1 MPVSKKSYQDII
13 NDLINRL
20 YSRPDQ
26 NARRKILI
34 AYFTQDTKKR
44 SLTLDDLGRIGGVT
58 RERARQI
65 LGKFNE
71 YEFPREIKRL
81 ANSNSGNPLDNNED
95 LSNLR
100 ESIVKIISEINL
112 FELPVFAKNVQD
124 SLQNKGVLDQHIYIP
139 VAYDLAKIFN
149 IPTNFK
155 VEDFNGHTVI
165 VNSDDED
172 EKYTEGIISYAAK
185 IATHCS
191 GVFSVDRLVNSDWD
205 AKAPESIKNIP
216 DSIRRSFVLDIL
228 NTEPSLML
236 LQNSDFFAFRER
248 DERIS
253 SVLTPIFYSYNTPIE
268 KTILVNAIQRAIKLR
283 LMQKK
288 DSRQGVFVDVLE
300 NSGLAIDEYC
310 RRTLLLDTDNI
321 HYRTPGVKLAEK
333 IEKYQLGEIYNNQ
346 YLILEKIRENGAP
359 VDSSLF
365 GQISANMPDA
375 QKSHLYSYPVLY
387 YKEGEGRRHDL
398 YKTLNGVYGIPKNII
413 NNKVDDL
420 ESRVGVIK
428 EKIKKL
434 LEELNSL
441 DLSSDGKVT
450 HRAEQVLL
458 RELLMLLSPKAKMSS
473 NLSASRCQI
482 CNKYYPAQLLV
493 AAHVKPRSKCSLEE
507 KSDIENI
514 AMLQCKSCDALYEN
528 GYISVNELGIVITAD
543 NLPMTEDLKIL
554 VSQITGNSCD
564 YLNGNE
570 KRLSYL
576 KFHRENIFNN

>member
-1 MPVSKKSYQDII
+1 MKKSYQDII

-34 AYFTQDTKKR
+34 AYLTQYPGRR
-44 SLTLDDLGRIGGVT
+44 SLTQDDLGRIGGVT
-58 RERARQI
+58 GERARVI
-65 LGKFNE
+65 LGEFND
-71 YEFPREIKRL
+71 YEFSKKIKLLQINGSGGDSLGNGEVLRNLYSVIQEIIDEVR
-81 ANSNSGNPLDNNED
+81 SFD
-95 LSNLR
+95 
-100 ESIVKIISEINL
+100 I
-112 FELPVFAKNVQD
+112 PVFAKNVQD
-124 SLQNKGVLDQHIYIP
+124 NLQNKGVLDHHIQIP
-139 VAYDLAKIFN
+139 IVCNLARILN

-155 VEDFNGHTVI
+155 LENFNGHNII
-165 VNSDDED
+165 VNPDDENG
-172 EKYTEGIISYAAK
+172 KYTQGIISHAAK

-205 AKAPESIKNIP
+205 TKAPKAINNIP
-216 DSIRRSFVLDIL
+216 ASIRRSFVLEIL

-236 LQNSDFFAFRER
+236 LQNSDFFAFRDR

-253 SVLTPIFYSYNTPIE
+253 SVLTPIFYSYKTPID
-268 KTILVNAIQRAIKLR
+268 KTILVNAVQRAIKLR

-288 DSRQGVFVDVLE
+288 DSRQSVFVDVLE

-321 HYRTPGVKLAEK
+321 HYRTPGVKLARK
-333 IEKYQLGEIYNNQ
+333 IENYQLGEIYNNQ
-346 YLILEKIRENGAP
+346 YIILEKIRENGSP

-365 GQISANMPDA
+365 GEFSADMPEA
-375 QKSHLYSYPVLY
+375 QNGHFYSYSVLF
-387 YKEGEGRRHDL
+387 YKEGEGRRRDL
-398 YKTLNGVYGIPKNII
+398 YKTLDGVYSVLENV
-413 NNKVDDL
+413 NNNFYDL

-428 EKIKKL
+428 EKIQKL

-528 GYISVNELGIVITAD
+528 GYISVNELGIVITTD

-554 VSQITGNSCD
+554 VSQIAGNSCD

>member
-1 MPVSKKSYQDII
+1 LKKSYQDII

-34 AYFTQDTKKR
+34 AYLTQYPGRR
-44 SLTLDDLGRIGGVT
+44 SLTQDDLGRIGGVT
-58 RERARQI
+58 GERARVI
-65 LGKFNE
+65 LGEFND
-71 YEFPREIKRL
+71 YEFSKKIKLLQINRSGGDSLGNGEVLRNLYSVIQEIIDEVR
-81 ANSNSGNPLDNNED
+81 SFD
-95 LSNLR
+95 
-100 ESIVKIISEINL
+100 I
-112 FELPVFAKNVQD
+112 PVFAKNVQD
-124 SLQNKGVLDQHIYIP
+124 NLQNKGVLDHHIQIP
-139 VAYDLAKIFN
+139 IVCNLARILN

-155 VEDFNGHTVI
+155 LENFNGHNII
-165 VNSDDED
+165 VNPDDENG
-172 EKYTEGIISYAAK
+172 KYTQGIISHAAK

-205 AKAPESIKNIP
+205 TKAPKAINNIP
-216 DSIRRSFVLDIL
+216 ASIRRSFVLEIL

-236 LQNSDFFAFRER
+236 LQNSDFFAFRDR

-253 SVLTPIFYSYNTPIE
+253 SVLTPIFYSYKTPID
-268 KTILVNAIQRAIKLR
+268 KTILVNAVQRAIKLR

-288 DSRQGVFVDVLE
+288 DSRQSVFVDVLE

-321 HYRTPGVKLAEK
+321 HYRTPGVKLARK
-333 IEKYQLGEIYNNQ
+333 IENYQLGEIYNNQ
-346 YLILEKIRENGAP
+346 YIILEKIRENGSP

-365 GQISANMPDA
+365 GEFSADMPEA
-375 QKSHLYSYPVLY
+375 QNGHFYSYSVLF
-387 YKEGEGRRHDL
+387 YKEGEGRRRDL
-398 YKTLNGVYGIPKNII
+398 YKTLDGVYSVLENV
-413 NNKVDDL
+413 NNNFYDL

-428 EKIKKL
+428 EKIQKL

-528 GYISVNELGIVITAD
+528 GYISVNELGIVITTD

-554 VSQITGNSCD
+554 VSQIAGNSCD